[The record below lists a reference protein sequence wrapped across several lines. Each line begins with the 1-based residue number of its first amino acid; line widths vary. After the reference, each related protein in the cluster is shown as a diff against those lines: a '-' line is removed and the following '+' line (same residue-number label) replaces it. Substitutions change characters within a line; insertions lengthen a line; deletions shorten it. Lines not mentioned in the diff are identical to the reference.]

1 MKKTYNVKDIDCA
14 SCALKIEEALNQ
26 FEGIENARV
35 DFAKSKIYMNSD
47 ENIHLDQ
54 INKIA
59 KKVHSDTIVYEINDE
74 IDEPFKIHYVLGF
87 IGILLLVLTYVFTLN
102 SMINQIVLISS
113 YLLVSYKII
122 FKALKQMLQKNVFD
136 EHVLMM
142 IATIGALLLH
152 EYVEAIAVM
161 VFYQVGEYF
170 QSVAVIKSRKN
181 IESLLDLKPKIA
193 HLLDGDTLL
202 DCHPEEVNVGDL
214 LRVKPGEQIPTD
226 AILIEG
232 NTTFDYQSITGE
244 SMPIESKINQ
254 EIPAGVMNLT
264 AAITIKVKNKF
275 MDSSLQKM
283 IDFVESESGKKAK
296 AEQFMTRFAKYY
308 TPIVVLLAFILAFVI
323 PIFTQYFND
332 GSYLSEFS
340 IYSKRAL
347 IFLVISCPCALVLSI
362 PLSFYAGIG
371 LSSKKG
377 FLVKSGSDLEMIK
390 QIDHFVFDKTG
401 TLTKGNF
408 SIIEIKRLDEKED
421 VLHLAALLES
431 QSNHPIAQS
440 IVAAYKKSLDTKVL
454 KNVKEHLAKG
464 ITATIDNDL
473 IAVGNDKLL
482 QALSIT
488 TNKIQSQGLVIYVAK
503 NKKVIGYIVLADTLK
518 ENSYQLIQ
526 YLQHIGKEVSMV
538 SGDQQ
543 SVSENVANALNIN
556 HVYAEQ
562 TPSDKASIIHKL
574 CEHEKVAF
582 IGDGINDAMVL
593 ISADLGIS
601 MGALGSD
608 IAIEASDV
616 VIVNDDPYLIKD
628 AIETS
633 NYTHINVMQNISL
646 ALGIKAIVLIL
657 GALGYAH
664 MWMAIFADVGVSL
677 IAVLNAM
684 RLLYKK

>member
-14 SCALKIEEALNQ
+14 SCALKIEEALNKS
-26 FEGIENARV
+26 EGIDRARV
-35 DFAKSKIYMNSD
+35 DFAKSKIFLNSD
-47 ENIHLDQ
+47 EDIKLDE

-59 KKVHSDTIVYEINDE
+59 KKIHSDAIVYELNDE
-74 IDEPFKIHYVLGF
+74 IEETFKIHHILGF
-87 IGILLLVLTYVFTLN
+87 IGVLLVVLTYVATFNLITT
-102 SMINQIVLISS
+102 QILLILS
-113 YLLVSYKII
+113 YILVSYKII
-122 FKALKQMLQKNVFD
+122 FKALKQITHKNVFD

-142 IATIGALLLH
+142 IATIGALLLS

-193 HLLDGDTLL
+193 HLLVGDTLL

-214 LRVKPGEQIPTD
+214 LRVKPGEQMPTD
-226 AILIEG
+226 AILVEG
-232 NTTFDYQSITGE
+232 KTTFDYQSITGE

-254 EIPAGVMNLT
+254 DIPAGVMNLT
-264 AAITIKVKNKF
+264 AAITIKVKTKF
-275 MDSSLQKM
+275 LDSSLQKM
-283 IDFVESESGKKAK
+283 IDFVESESSKKAK

-308 TPIVVLLAFILAFVI
+308 TPIVVLLAFLLAFVV
-323 PIFTQYFND
+323 PIVTQYFND
-332 GSYLSEFS
+332 GSYLNEFS

-408 SIIEIKRLDEKED
+408 SIIDIKHLDETENI
-421 VLHLAALLES
+421 LHLAALLES

-440 IVAAYKKSLDTKVL
+440 IVSAYKKRLDTSVL
-454 KNVKEHLAKG
+454 KDVKEHLAKG
-464 ITATIDNDL
+464 MTATINNEA
-473 IAVGNDKLL
+473 IAVGNYKLL
-482 QALSIT
+482 QALNISSDKFQT
-488 TNKIQSQGLVIYVAK
+488 QGLVIYVAK
-503 NKKVIGYIVLADTLK
+503 NKKVIGYIVLSDTLK
-518 ENSYQLIQ
+518 ENSYHLIQ
-526 YLQHIGKEVSMV
+526 YLKHIGKHVTMV
-538 SGDQQ
+538 TGDQE
-543 SVSENVANALNIN
+543 SVAKSVASALEIDD
-556 HVYAEQ
+556 VYAEQ
-562 TPSDKASIIHKL
+562 TPSDKAQIINKL

-582 IGDGINDAMVL
+582 VGDGINDAMVL
-593 ISADLGIS
+593 ISADIGIS
-601 MGALGSD
+601 MGRLGSD

-616 VIVNDDPYLIKD
+616 VIVNDDPYLVKEAIK
-628 AIETS
+628 TS
-633 NYTHINVMQNISL
+633 KYTHINVMQNISL

-657 GALGYAH
+657 GALGYAQ